1 MIEAVCGGND
11 MLFENNLIEHTNFEC
26 DDSGSF
32 YTCGQQGTAFIN
44 RGNVLRNNTFRKIRM
59 QSHTNLGYPSVQAI
73 YLDDQMAGWQVRLAP
88 LS

>member
-1 MIEAVCGGND
+1 MGTTCFLRTTLSSTRTLSVMIREP
-11 MLFENNLIEHTNFEC
+11 
-26 DDSGSF
+26 
-32 YTCGQQGTAFIN
+32 TCGQQGTAFIN